1 MSRPTAR
8 RRALS
13 EYKEFIP
20 HSGACLATGNVMD
33 RRGKVRWM
41 VRVPSTGG
49 ADNGWQI
56 LSEIDTSEYLKDKN
70 NWRIVAYNDVC
81 HIEPALIF
89 IYDFPV
95 GSDLEIVRD
104 GSRTSIV
111 DSITGREVPPEL
123 FYVPPQYRE
132 DAEPID
138 RKPGD

>member
-1 MSRPTAR
+1 M
-8 RRALS
+8 S

-20 HSGACLATGNVMD
+20 HSGACLATTNVME

-56 LSEIDTSEYLKDKN
+56 ISEIDTSEYLNDKS
-70 NWRIVAYNDVC
+70 NWQIVAYNDVC
-81 HIEPALIF
+81 YIEPALIF

-95 GSDLEIVRD
+95 GSDLEIVRE
-104 GSRTSIV
+104 GKKTSIY
-111 DSITGREVPPEL
+111 DSASGREIPPEL

-132 DAEPID
+132 GAEPINGKHD
-138 RKPGD
+138 G